1 MILSEQ
7 RLCWQD
13 EISSVRRRPS
23 LGIRNHHHLLNLFPR
38 DMLKRAPI
46 STILSEMLHAAG
58 AEPLTL
64 DWLLGRMGERSFGL
78 VLLLL
83 SVFGLL
89 PGVSAFVAVLL
100 MVPAIQMLL
109 ARSGPVFPRGIRGRR
124 FEARRLAALLRY
136 VIPALRWLERFVR
149 PRWTTPAEVTK
160 RVVGGIVFLLSAGL
174 LAPVPLSNVPP
185 ALAIM
190 LIAFAYLEGDG
201 VLLCGALVI
210 AFVMVGVVLLAAWET
225 MSAAGWLPGLL

>member
-1 MILSEQ
+1 M
-7 RLCWQD
+7 
-13 EISSVRRRPS
+13 RRRPS
-23 LGIRNHHHLLNLFPR
+23 LGIRNHHHLPNLFQR

-149 PRWTTPAEVTK
+149 PRWTRPAEGTK
-160 RVVGGIVFLLSAGL
+160 RVVGGTVFVLSAGL

>member
-1 MILSEQ
+1 M
-7 RLCWQD
+7 C
-13 EISSVRRRPS
+13 RRPN
-23 LGIRNHHHLLNLFPR
+23 LGTRNHHCLLNVFPR
-38 DMLKRAPI
+38 DMPKRAPI
-46 STILSEMLHAAG
+46 SIILSEMLHAAG

-89 PGVSAFVAVLL
+89 PRASAFVAVLL

-109 ARSGPVFPRGIRGRR
+109 ARSGPVFPRGVRCRR

-136 VIPALRWLERFVR
+136 VIPVLRWLERFVR

-160 RVVGGIVFLLSAGL
+160 RVVGGIVLLLSAGL

-190 LIAFAYLEGDG
+190 LIAFAYLEEDG
-201 VLLCGALVI
+201 LLLCGALVI

-225 MSAAGWLPGLL
+225 MSAAGWVPGLL

>member
-1 MILSEQ
+1 
-7 RLCWQD
+7 
-13 EISSVRRRPS
+13 VRRRPN
-23 LGIRNHHHLLNLFPR
+23 LGTRNHHRLLNVFPW

-64 DWLLGRMGERSFGL
+64 DSLGRMGERSFGL

-136 VIPALRWLERFVR
+136 VIPVLRWLERFVR

-160 RVVGGIVFLLSAGL
+160 RVVGGIVFVLSAGL

-210 AFVMVGVVLLAAWET
+210 AFVMVGVVLLAVWET
-225 MSAAGWLPGLL
+225 MSAAGWVPGLL